1 MNSHDLVRKQA
12 HMARLQ
18 REFMLC
24 LQRASVYESAG
35 RPQAA
40 EDELSRASC
49 KSDLIF
55 CLEVGEMT
63 VDEVAGR

>member
-1 MNSHDLVRKQA
+1 MNLHDLVRKQA

-18 REFMLC
+18 REFTLC

-35 RPQAA
+35 RSQAA
-40 EDELSRASC
+40 EYELTQAAC